1 MQYRAV
7 IFDMDGVLIDSEILY
22 LTRTWKEMVK
32 KWPWIAIEELYPSV
46 GMDAERTRV
55 LLHQVARKPMSD
67 TVFDEEMDKIFD
79 KTVIDHF
86 TDVLYPEVPEVLSA
100 LKAKG
105 YILALASS
113 SPMDTIQRVL
123 EECQLAKYFES
134 VISGHQF
141 KASKPDPEIYR
152 TTMWAIDCQP
162 QECLVVEDSTYG
174 VAAGVAAGAKVAAR
188 LDLRFNFDQS
198 NAAYFIYDLRELLAI
213 L

>member
-1 MQYRAV
+1 
-7 IFDMDGVLIDSEILY
+7 
-22 LTRTWKEMVK
+22 
-32 KWPWIAIEELYPSV
+32 
-46 GMDAERTRV
+46 
-55 LLHQVARKPMSD
+55 MSD

-174 VAAGVAAGAKVAAR
+174 VAAWSSRRCKSSSQTG
-188 LDLRFNFDQS
+188 FEIQF
-198 NAAYFIYDLRELLAI
+198 
-213 L
+213 

>member
-86 TDVLYPEVPEVLSA
+86 TDVLYPEVPEVL
-100 LKAKG
+100 
-105 YILALASS
+105 
-113 SPMDTIQRVL
+113 
-123 EECQLAKYFES
+123 
-134 VISGHQF
+134 
-141 KASKPDPEIYR
+141 
-152 TTMWAIDCQP
+152 
-162 QECLVVEDSTYG
+162 
-174 VAAGVAAGAKVAAR
+174 
-188 LDLRFNFDQS
+188 
-198 NAAYFIYDLRELLAI
+198 
-213 L
+213 